1 MSDSAPELPEATG
14 YFEHMEFYE
23 DVEVG
28 QTYECGSITV
38 TEDDIVTFAEQFDPL
53 TMHTDPER
61 AAEESIY
68 GSLIAAGFHTAAIST
83 RLFVDCFLSKT
94 ATLGGKGIDEL
105 RWHEPVRPGDRLS
118 IQAEVLDL
126 ETETDS
132 RGLARIRIETSNGD
146 GEVALSMIPLVMFAR
161 KTD

>member
-1 MSDSAPELPEATG
+1 MTI
-14 YFEHMEFYE
+14 YFEDLTVGDTWESDEYE
-23 DVEVG
+23 
-28 QTYECGSITV
+28 V
-38 TEDDIVTFAEQFDPL
+38 TESEIIEFAEQYDPQWF
-53 TMHTDPER
+53 HTDPER

-126 ETETDS
+126 EPETES
-132 RGLARIRIETSNGD
+132 RGLARIRIETSNQDGD
-146 GEVALSMIPLVMFAR
+146 VALSMIPLVMFAR
-161 KTD
+161 REEN